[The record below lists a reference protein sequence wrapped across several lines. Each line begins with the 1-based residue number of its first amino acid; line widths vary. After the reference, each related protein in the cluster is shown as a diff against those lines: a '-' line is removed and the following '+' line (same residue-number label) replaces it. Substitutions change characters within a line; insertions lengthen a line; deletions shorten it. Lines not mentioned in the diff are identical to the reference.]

1 MAVRAYLGEEDA
13 LMGTLN
19 SPPHTLPGG
28 CAHPAGRGG
37 CPASGHGSAAAPAD
51 EGDTE
56 EVLMK
61 SGGEKGVSAGFADVL
76 LRKERQG
83 SRQSW
88 PSLRSITGKT
98 SARDHLIGAKI
109 I

>member
-1 MAVRAYLGEEDA
+1 
-13 LMGTLN
+13 
-19 SPPHTLPGG
+19 
-28 CAHPAGRGG
+28 
-37 CPASGHGSAAAPAD
+37 
-51 EGDTE
+51 
-56 EVLMK
+56 MK